1 MSCLK
6 DFANAATDSY
16 ACLGGTSD
24 DPTIPTSAARRM
36 LSGRSCRPVSSSP
49 GFGSD
54 RDAGLLVVGIG
65 IMNIMPVSVTE
76 RAREIGIRLAVGA
89 TEADVQFQLLSESV
103 AISLLAHVSG
113 VIAGRSLVAFPNHS
127 AIGN

>member
-1 MSCLK
+1 MQRLIRTL
-6 DFANAATDSY
+6 A
-16 ACLGGTSD
+16 
-24 DPTIPTSAARRM
+24 SAAPPMTRRFQH
-36 LSGRSCRPVSSSP
+36 RQP
-49 GFGSD
+49 GGCYPGVAAGQSALHLAFGSD